1 MTKQAI
7 RLGVIAEGGN
17 LPRWVARSIDLAVR
31 GDRSAGRVT
40 PLVDFVFLGALPDA
54 VDEPAPHA
62 GLLGALY
69 GRLDRWRARN
79 ATEIFQPSKP
89 QQLLSSI
96 PSQILTVH
104 EQGGRLRLTDE
115 SCEALQSQR
124 LDVILVLDPRLPAS
138 DVGRLA
144 RFGAAV
150 FVFGESSSAGAAWD
164 GFEEVAAGEGRVTV
178 RIELHQGDTR
188 PAQVVSSVTN
198 AHPYS
203 AAFTRI
209 NAATHAIPL
218 LERLANSLV
227 SGAPAST
234 ENPSSAGRSL
244 TPAPTFSS
252 LTRIAR
258 RHLHRVTIGQSGIDP
273 WHLGFSWS
281 ATGTAPAHPQLD
293 LSRYA
298 PLRPP
303 NGHFWAD
310 PFVLKHAGRYY
321 VLFEELKYTEER
333 GYIRAVELDGEG
345 PVGVPQTVLDLP
357 FHLSYPFIFEY
368 EGTVYMLPEMSLEG
382 RLELYRAVNAP
393 YEWVLDRVL
402 MQDVH
407 LIDATLARIDGRWW
421 MFACRYLE
429 GLFEWNDL
437 VLFHSDSPFGP
448 WTPHPANPVVSDV
461 RFARPAG
468 SVYRADGQWFRPAQD
483 CTHTYGG
490 GIRIQRIVRLTET
503 EYQEEEFR
511 RIDPEFESNG
521 CHTINRVDNLSVIDL
536 KVRKKR

>member
-1 MTKQAI
+1 MMPDAI
-7 RLGVIAEGGN
+7 RLGVIAESGN

-31 GDRSAGRVT
+31 GDRSAGRATSQVE
-40 PLVDFVFLGALPDA
+40 FAFLGLLPGA
-54 VDEPAPHA
+54 GDEPPSPA
-62 GLLGALY
+62 GFLGTLY

-79 ATEIFQPSKP
+79 ATEILQPLDP
-89 QQLLSSI
+89 RQLPSSV
-96 PSQILTVH
+96 SQNLTVH

-115 SCEALQSQR
+115 ACETLQSQR
-124 LDVILVLDPRLPAS
+124 LDVILVADPRLSAPE
-138 DVGRLA
+138 VGRLA

-150 FVFGESSSAGAAWD
+150 FVFGENSSAGAAWD

-178 RIELHQGDTR
+178 GLELHQGDSKPTR
-188 PAQVVSSVTN
+188 VIRSVTN

-227 SGAPAST
+227 SGAPAT
-234 ENPSSAGRSL
+234 TANPTSPGGSA
-244 TPAPTFSS
+244 PARPTLSS
-252 LTRIAR
+252 LTSIAW
-258 RHLHRVTIGQSGIDP
+258 RHLDRVTIGQSGIDP
-273 WHLGFSWS
+273 WHLGFSWAS
-281 ATGTAPAHPQLD
+281 AETTPAHPQFE

-298 PLRPP
+298 PLKPP
-303 NGHFWAD
+303 RGHFWAD
-310 PFVLKHAGRYY
+310 PFVLKNAGRYY

-333 GYIRAVELDGEG
+333 GYIRAVELGRDGT
-345 PVGVPQTVLDLP
+345 VGSPQTVLDLP
-357 FHLSYPFIFEY
+357 FHLSYPFVFEH

-402 MQDVH
+402 MQGVH
-407 LIDATLARIDGRWW
+407 LIDATLARIEGRWW

-437 VLFHSDSPFGP
+437 VLFHADSPFGP

-468 SVYRADGQWFRPAQD
+468 SVYCADGRWFRPAQD

-503 EYQEEEFR
+503 EYEEEEFR
-511 RIDPEFESNG
+511 RIDPEFERNG